1 MLIGMLTSDVISHFG
16 SPVKTAQALGI
27 GRPAIT
33 KWMKSGMVPP
43 LSAAR
48 IEVLTNGK
56 LKFKVSE
63 YDNWYSRNRRPLK
76 RKAKT

>member
-1 MLIGMLTSDVISHFG
+1 MLTSDVLSYFG
-16 SPVKTAQALGI
+16 SPVKTAKALGI

-48 IEVLTNGK
+48 IEALTDGK
-56 LKFKVSE
+56 LKFNVSQYE
-63 YDNWYSRNRRPLK
+63 NWYSRNRRPLK
-76 RKAKT
+76 RKAKA